1 MRAWLT
7 TGAALLALMTGYYFV
22 VPDAKVFAEPALART
37 LFFHVPNAFLATLF
51 LFAAGW
57 LGYRYLRTHQPRY
70 DTGVEAA
77 TELGLLFSVL
87 TLVTGIFFS
96 RVQWGDWWH
105 WDPRQTS
112 FLMVVLMFAAALALR
127 AGLPEGERRSR
138 ACAAYSLAIVLP
150 ATFLTFVFPR
160 LPAVKQASFHPTQ
173 TIAEGQLDAWY
184 RVGMYGTFLALGVF
198 AVGLYRLRVMLG
210 KAEAGSK
217 DYGLDSTLDGSAAPV
232 GVGRLMVVPTEPRS
246 PTEGP

>member
-1 MRAWLT
+1 
-7 TGAALLALMTGYYFV
+7 
-22 VPDAKVFAEPALART
+22 
-37 LFFHVPNAFLATLF
+37 
-51 LFAAGW
+51 
-57 LGYRYLRTHQPRY
+57 
-70 DTGVEAA
+70 
-77 TELGLLFSVL
+77 VL